1 MVNKQTA
8 VDWVIEQ
15 LTPAIT
21 LNQKYIDEIK
31 QYAKSIEQE
40 QMIASWEDGFWEGCK
55 EELSGNGALQYYN
68 EQYGK

>member
-40 QMIASWEDGFWEGCK
+40 QMIYFADDYADAVMGGCVK
-55 EELSGNGALQYYN
+55 RAKQFYN
-68 EQYGK
+68 EDYGK